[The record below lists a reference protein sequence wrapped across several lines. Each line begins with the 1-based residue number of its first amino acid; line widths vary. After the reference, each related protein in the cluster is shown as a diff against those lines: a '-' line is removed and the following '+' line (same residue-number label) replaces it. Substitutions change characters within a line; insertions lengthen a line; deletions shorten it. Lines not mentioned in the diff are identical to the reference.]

1 MANNYLNRLGRF
13 KFLPIAALL
22 VGAALASPVFSQ
34 PQALTGGLP
43 GAERIY
49 NKDVLTVHYMNRDM
63 RPIWVRGSGSFQP
76 RVAGILNILEE
87 SWTHGLNPE
96 RYHIEDI
103 RKLAADM
110 GGDNQLEL
118 DLLISDAVVRY
129 AHDLTGMRDAGM
141 GDKAAKYWREPV
153 KSDAL
158 LQDVSDVADPVTLIR
173 NLEPAH
179 NLYGALRKELIELA
193 AQPEE
198 HFKPIKIGKSIK
210 PGKSSPAIPAIRER
224 LGLPAMEANAE
235 VYDEPLA
242 VAVMKVQKDYG
253 LDTNGVIDTNAMRII
268 NRTSEDKIWQIVANM
283 ERLRWIGEGRPER
296 YVIVNIPS
304 ANLWAVEGGAVKLE
318 MPVIVGKQARPTY
331 SFKTEITGVRLNPNW
346 SVPPTIKRE
355 DFLPALQADP
365 YSLTKRGIKLTVGRN
380 EIDPGKV
387 DWTKVTNKDLAVL
400 RMTQPPGDQNP
411 LGKVRVIMENPYNI
425 YLHDTNH
432 RELFEG
438 KERNLSSGCIRVS
451 KPEELAAFILGENK
465 DYTIDGMNKMI
476 NSGSMRDVLT
486 DKGIPVYVTYQTVW
500 LNADGKLVYG
510 QDVYG
515 QDAKLAEILKAA
527 KAVKIPR
534 PTTTPEI

>member
-1 MANNYLNRLGRF
+1 MKRF
-13 KFLPIAALL
+13 RFLPVAALR
-22 VGAALASPVFSQ
+22 VAGAIASPVFSQ
-34 PQALTGGLP
+34 TQALNGRLP
-43 GAERIY
+43 GSERIY
-49 NKDVLTVHYMNRDM
+49 NKDILTVHYMNRDM
-63 RPIWVRGSGSFQP
+63 RPIWVRGNGSFQP
-76 RVAGILNILEE
+76 RVAGILKILEE

-103 RKLAADM
+103 QKLSSEM
-110 GGDNQLEL
+110 SSDNQLEL

-141 GDKAAKYWREPV
+141 GDKATKYWREPV
-153 KSDAL
+153 KSNVL
-158 LQDVSDVADPVTLIR
+158 LQEVSDAADPVTLIR
-173 NLEPAH
+173 NLEPSH

-193 AQPEE
+193 SEPEQN
-198 HFKPIKIGKSIK
+198 FKPIKIGKSIK
-210 PGKSSPAIPAIRER
+210 PGKSSPAIPDIRER
-224 LGLPAMEANAE
+224 LGLTPMVENVD

-253 LDTNGVIDTNAMRII
+253 LDTNGVIDTNVMRVI
-268 NRTSEDKIWQIVANM
+268 NRTNEDKIWQIVANM

-304 ANLWAVEGGAVKLE
+304 ANLWAVEDGKVVLE

-331 SFKTEITGVRLNPNW
+331 SFKTEITDVRLNPNW

-432 RELFEG
+432 RELFDG

-465 DYTIDGMNKMI
+465 DFTDEGMKKI
-476 NSGSMRDVLT
+476 IKSGSMRDVPT

-500 LNADGKLVYG
+500 LNAEGKLVYG

-534 PTTTPEI
+534 PSATPEI